1 MNAGPPAD
9 AGGPATME
17 NGSRIAVLSMRTV
30 AILAGLLLF
39 LVGTTVGVVLTGHLR
54 ARAES
59 GAVGAVAGTPAA
71 AGEMGGTARPAVEP
85 PRAAASQSALV
96 SLPDFAGV
104 AESSIRAV
112 ANISSRQVV
121 RQRSPFSNDAF
132 FRYFFG
138 DSGGFSGY
146 RERPSLGSGVI
157 VDPDGR
163 ILTNAHVV
171 GRQTAGITV
180 TLPDNREFEATL
192 VGRDEMTDIA
202 LLQIDASSLPTL
214 PWGDSGSLRIAEW
227 VLAIGNPFQLNQTV
241 TLGIVSAVGRDNL
254 GVARYE
260 DFIQTDAAINPGNS
274 GGALINASGELVG
287 INTAIF
293 SDSGGSQ
300 GVGFAVPSNLARRV
314 MRDLI
319 DHGEV
324 RRGSFGYVD
333 VRRLTPQLARELDA
347 EGATG
352 VVVWRIHQA
361 SEAARAGMQ
370 PGDIITA
377 FDGLPIE
384 DAAEYARLL
393 SDAEIGNAVTL
404 DVLRGG
410 ERLTF
415 DVQVSLARQRQ
426 QQRQR

>member
-1 MNAGPPAD
+1 
-9 AGGPATME
+9 
-17 NGSRIAVLSMRTV
+17 MRT
-30 AILAGLLLF
+30 ATILAGSLLF
-39 LVGTTVGVVLTGHLR
+39 LAGTVAGVVLTGRLLTR
-54 ARAES
+54 DAGGPVPATGDAVPLETPVAAAPAPVPPAAPPARAAVPGG
-59 GAVGAVAGTPAA
+59 GA
-71 AGEMGGTARPAVEP
+71 
-85 PRAAASQSALV
+85 
-96 SLPDFAGV
+96 SLPDFTGV
-104 AESSIRAV
+104 ADDSIRAV

-121 RQRSPFSNDAF
+121 RQRSLFSSDPF

-138 DSGGFSGY
+138 DSRGFSGY

-157 VDPDGR
+157 VDPEGR

-202 LLQIDASSLPTL
+202 LLQIDASGLPTL
-214 PWGDSGSLRIAEW
+214 PWGDSSTLRVAEW
-227 VLAIGNPFQLNQTV
+227 VLAVGNPFQLNQTV

-274 GGALINASGELVG
+274 GGALVNARGELVG

-314 MRDLI
+314 MRDLV

-333 VRRLTPQLARELDA
+333 VRRLTPQLARELGA
-347 EGATG
+347 EGAEG

-361 SEAARAGMQ
+361 SDAARAGLQ

-377 FDGLPIE
+377 LDGRPIE
-384 DAAEYARLL
+384 DGADYARML
-393 SDAEIGNAVTL
+393 SDAEIGSTVTL

-415 DVQVSLARQRQ
+415 DVQVSPARPQ
-426 QQRQR
+426 QNQGRR

>member
-1 MNAGPPAD
+1 M
-9 AGGPATME
+9 
-17 NGSRIAVLSMRTV
+17 
-30 AILAGLLLF
+30 
-39 LVGTTVGVVLTGHLR
+39 
-54 ARAES
+54 AE
-59 GAVGAVAGTPAA
+59 A
-71 AGEMGGTARPAVEP
+71 
-85 PRAAASQSALV
+85 
-96 SLPDFAGV
+96 
-104 AESSIRAV
+104 SIRAV

-121 RQRSPFSNDAF
+121 RRRSLFSDDAF

-157 VDPDGR
+157 VDPDGH

-202 LLQIDASSLPTL
+202 LLQIEASGLPTL
-214 PWGDSGSLRIAEW
+214 PWGDSARLRVAEW

-333 VRRLTPQLARELDA
+333 VRRLTPQLARELGA
-347 EGATG
+347 EGAQG

-361 SEAARAGMQ
+361 SEAARAGLQ

-377 FDGLPIE
+377 LDGRPIE
-384 DAAEYARLL
+384 DGSDYARML
-393 SDAEIGNAVTL
+393 SDAEIGSTVTL

-415 DVQVSLARQRQ
+415 DVDVTLARQRQ
-426 QQRQR
+426 GRGRR

>member
-1 MNAGPPAD
+1 MR
-9 AGGPATME
+9 
-17 NGSRIAVLSMRTV
+17 NG
-30 AILAGLLLF
+30 AILGGLLLF
-39 LVGTTVGVVLTGHLR
+39 LAGTAAGVVLTGHLR
-54 ARAES
+54 TQAES
-59 GAVGAVAGTPAA
+59 GAAPVAATAA
-71 AGEMGGTARPAVEP
+71 AIGAAARAPVEP
-85 PRAAASQSALV
+85 PRAAASRGARGA
-96 SLPDFAGV
+96 LPDFAGV
-104 AESSIRAV
+104 AESSIPAV

-121 RQRSPFSNDAF
+121 RQRSLFSNDAF

-202 LLQIDASSLPTL
+202 LLQIEAAGLPTL
-214 PWGDSGSLRIAEW
+214 PWGDSGTLRVAEW

-274 GGALINASGELVG
+274 GGALINARGELVG

-333 VRRLTPQLARELDA
+333 VRRLTPQLARELGA

-361 SEAARAGMQ
+361 SEAASAGLQ

-377 FDGLPIE
+377 FDGTPIE
-384 DAAEYARLL
+384 DGSDYARML
-393 SDAEIGNAVTL
+393 SDAEIGSTVTL

-410 ERLTF
+410 DRLTF
-415 DVQVSLARQRQ
+415 DVQVSLARPR
-426 QQRQR
+426 QRQR

>member
-1 MNAGPPAD
+1 
-9 AGGPATME
+9 ME
-17 NGSRIAVLSMRTV
+17 TGSRTAAIPMRTG

-39 LVGTTVGVVLTGHLR
+39 LAGTTVGVVLTGRLR
-54 ARAES
+54 TEAQT
-59 GAVGAVAGTPAA
+59 GAAPVAVAGTAANEAPPGGPAA
-71 AGEMGGTARPAVEP
+71 AAAVP
-85 PRAAASQSALV
+85 PRATAGRSALV
-96 SLPDFAGV
+96 SLPDFVGV
-104 AESSIRAV
+104 AETSVQAV

-202 LLQIDASSLPTL
+202 LLQIEATGLPTL
-214 PWGDSGSLRIAEW
+214 PWGDSASLRVAEW
-227 VLAIGNPFQLNQTV
+227 VLAVGNPFQLNQTV

-274 GGALINASGELVG
+274 GGALINVGGELIG

-314 MRDLI
+314 MGDLI
-319 DHGEV
+319 EHGEV
-324 RRGSFGYVD
+324 RRGSFGYMD
-333 VRRLTPQLARELDA
+333 VRQLTPQLARELGAAD
-347 EGATG
+347 ATG

-361 SEAARAGMQ
+361 SEAARAGLQ
-370 PGDIITA
+370 PGDIIAA
-377 FDGLPIE
+377 FNGTPIE
-384 DAAEYARLL
+384 GGADYARML
-393 SDAEIGNAVTL
+393 SDAEIGSTVTL

-426 QQRQR
+426 TR